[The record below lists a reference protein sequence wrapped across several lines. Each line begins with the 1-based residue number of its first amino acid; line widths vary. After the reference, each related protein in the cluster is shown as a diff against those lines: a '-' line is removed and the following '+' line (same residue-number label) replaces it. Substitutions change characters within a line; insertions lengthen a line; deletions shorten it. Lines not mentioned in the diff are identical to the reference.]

1 MRRVG
6 SSSGNLP
13 PGVSTADLPGQEDP
27 PRCPGCDRLISHGDD
42 HVDSCEY
49 DGYSLDELAELA
61 HDREQRFAGG
71 DEADR
76 KEL

>member
-13 PGVSTADLPGQEDP
+13 PGVSTSDLPGQGEP
-27 PRCPGCDRLISHGDD
+27 PRCPSCDRLISHGGD
-42 HVDSCEY
+42 HVDGCEHA
-49 DGYSLDELAELA
+49 GYSLEELDEIAY
-61 HDREQRFAGG
+61 DRDQRFAGG